1 MSQVNIQGG
10 AIAGI
15 DKLET
20 KVAGHTHL
28 RGRVTGKVGIS
39 KRYELEYTPGVY
51 GIPSALSDTTS
62 STEATNITCDRNFIL
77 TGTNAVTD
85 DVLINA
91 EGGITMSTRGAD
103 GDATILT
110 PHTLTSISA
119 WNTVTWGTDKEVE
132 WECWIRT
139 GSNITN
145 AIIWAGLKKTSTPV
159 VITDTDQVFFRYE
172 DDVNSA
178 LWEAV
183 SSIGGTDSQDDA
195 AVAAVATSTQY
206 HLKITIDDGRIAR
219 MYINDVLVKTTGQL
233 DDTVD
238 FKPYIGVEAD
248 GASDVKTLDVYGQAI
263 SRKAG

>member
-10 AIAGI
+10 AIAGV

-20 KVAGHTHL
+20 KVGGHTHL
-28 RGRVTGKVGIS
+28 RGRVTGKNAMP
-39 KRYELEYTPGVY
+39 KRYELEYVPGVY
-51 GIPSALSDTTS
+51 GIPSALNDTTS
-62 STEATNITCDRNFIL
+62 ATEATNITCDRNFIL

-119 WNTVTWGTDKEVE
+119 WDTVTWGTDKEVE
-132 WECWIRT
+132 WECWIRI
-139 GSNITN
+139 GANITN
-145 AIIWAGLKKTSTPV
+145 AIIWAGLKETSTPV
-159 VITDTDQVFFRYE
+159 VITDDDQVFFRYE
-172 DDVNSA
+172 DDVNSGG
-178 LWEAV
+178 WEAV

-195 AVAAVATSTQY
+195 GVPVVAVSVPY
-206 HLKITIDDGRIAR
+206 HLKITIDDLRIAR
-219 MYINDVLVKTTGQL
+219 MYINDVLVKTTAAL
-233 DDTVD
+233 TDAVD

-248 GASDVKTLDVYGQAI
+248 GASAVKTLDVYGQAI
-263 SRKAG
+263 SRTAG